1 MENIMPDEASCIPL
15 SLHSKGHNVVC
26 SPATGHIDQNHLTK
40 TSLVISTSSNPVSE
54 WVTRGYEMPSLPFV
68 FWDSVP

>member
-1 MENIMPDEASCIPL
+1 MPDEASCIPL

-54 WVTRGYEMPSLPFV
+54 
-68 FWDSVP
+68 